1 MTFRAITAPVR
12 SLSPR
17 RRAGIAVAAGA
28 GLVLPLMGM
37 AGTANAAE
45 SSTWDK
51 VAQCESTGN
60 WGINTGNGFSGG
72 LQFTPST
79 WAAYGGT
86 AYASGAEQA
95 TKSQQIAVAERVLAG
110 QGPGAW
116 PVCSKTA
123 GLGAGGNANATAEQS
138 SGKTK
143 ATVEQKTTPK
153 KSTES
158 DTTSAPKTSTGV
170 APKAESKAPAQ
181 KAPAQKS
188 PAQIEAKV
196 APKQNSAA
204 SAPKSSYAKQAP
216 TSGTYTVK
224 SGDTLSDIA
233 AKNGVKGGWK
243 ALFAANHAALGDNP
257 HVINVGAKLALAG

>member
-37 AGTANAAE
+37 AGTANAAD

-86 AYASGAEQA
+86 AYASNAEQA

-116 PVCSKTA
+116 PICSKKA

-143 ATVEQKTTPK
+143 APVEQKAAPK
-153 KSTES
+153 KAAES
-158 DTTSAPKTSTGV
+158 AGKA
-170 APKAESKAPAQ
+170 APKAAADAASKAGSKAPAQ
-181 KAPAQKS
+181 TEVKLT
-188 PAQIEAKV
+188 
-196 APKQNSAA
+196 PKRNATE
-204 SAPKSSYAKQAP
+204 SAPKSSYTKQAP
-216 TSGTYTVK
+216 TSGAYTVK
-224 SGDTLSDIA
+224 AGDTLSDIA
-233 AKNGVKGGWK
+233 AENGVKGGWK
-243 ALFAANHAALGDNP
+243 ALFAANHDALGNNP
-257 HVINVGAKLALAG
+257 NLINVGAKLALAG